1 VNESVFGSRARAG
14 TLACALAAG
23 LVLAGCTPDGQAPK
37 SPETVAGPVL
47 LTVAVYGPPPV
58 ITAYAKIA
66 ADFTA
71 EHPQVVVNV
80 RPYDT
85 HAEALAATEKATAAG
100 RAPDLFLTDR
110 ADLDTLRAQDAIQ
123 PVDTLLGQRHVDFG
137 DGFARDA
144 LEAYSEDAAL
154 QCMPTQIS
162 PMVVYYNTA
171 LVDLT
176 RAQDPGGSP
185 ITATAGWSMDEFA
198 RAARQS
204 SVRGRKGVYVAPSI
218 AQVAP
223 FVWSGGG
230 HVVDDPDEPT
240 GVTLTDA
247 GGVSAMQRLLELVR
261 DPKVTYTP
269 RQIARRSALDRFRAG
284 QLAMIL
290 GYRDLTPVL
299 RQDQDL
305 SFDVLPMPVLGS
317 RATIGQLSAM
327 CLAKQTP
334 HPTQTADFLAY
345 LVSTP
350 AMSLLAQTGYV
361 MPTNLDVTS
370 SDAFLQPGQQ
380 PESASVFSD
389 QVRRIHRLPATP
401 RWPAVAGV
409 IDRELQKLFTDPV
422 IDPLQDRLQ
431 ALDDT
436 ATAVLVPPTPSASP
450 SGSPSA
456 SPTASPSASPGS

>member
-1 VNESVFGSRARAG
+1 
-14 TLACALAAG
+14 
-23 LVLAGCTPDGQAPK
+23 VLATGLLVTGCTPDGQAPK
-37 SPETVAGPVL
+37 PKETVAGPVL

-85 HAEALAATEKATAAG
+85 HAEALAATEKAVAAG
-100 RAPDLFLTDR
+100 RPPNLFLTDR
-110 ADLDTLRAQDAIQ
+110 TDLATLRQRDAIQ
-123 PVDTLLGQRHVDFG
+123 PVDRLLGERHVDFG

-162 PMVVYYNTA
+162 PLVVYYNTA

-185 ITATAGWSMDEFA
+185 ITADAGWSMDEFV
-198 RAARQS
+198 RAARQAS
-204 SVRGRKGVYVAPSI
+204 GRGHKGVYVAPTIS
-218 AQVAP
+218 QVAP

-230 HVVDDPDEPT
+230 HVVDDVDDPSRL
-240 GVTLTDA
+240 TLSDDGSVA
-247 GGVSAMQRLLELVR
+247 GMQRLLELVR
-261 DPKVTYTP
+261 DPRVTYTP
-269 RQIARRSALDRFRAG
+269 KQLARRSALDRFRAG
-284 QLAMIL
+284 QLGMIL
-290 GYRDLTPVL
+290 GYRDLTPIL

-305 SFDVLPMPVLGS
+305 SFDVLPMPVVGS
-317 RATIGQLSAM
+317 RATIGRLSAM
-327 CLAKQTP
+327 CIPKSAP
-334 HPTQTADFLAY
+334 NAAQTADFLAY

-350 AMSLLAQTGYV
+350 AMSVLAQTGYV
-361 MPTNLDVTS
+361 LPTNLDVSS

-401 RWPAVAGV
+401 DWPSVAAVV
-409 IDRELQKLFTDPV
+409 DRELQKLFTEPV
-422 IDPLQDRLQ
+422 IDPLSDRLSAIDAAAD
-431 ALDDT
+431 AL
-436 ATAVLVPPTPSASP
+436 LSPPTPTDSPSGPPAGSP
-450 SGSPSA
+450 SGSA
-456 SPTASPSASPGS
+456 SPAS